1 MDIFKKNLPGD
12 DQEKETLTQRAL
24 EQQRAEDERIN
35 ALLEALAARA
45 MVRERNRLLDQLE
58 SDLHSAELDIRK
70 RYGLEQEFPAPMHRD
85 ALRDRKDEALRA
97 MLEKIFEK

>member
-12 DQEKETLTQRAL
+12 DQEKETLTQRTL

-58 SDLHSAELDIRK
+58 SDLHSAEMDIRK
-70 RYGLEQEFPAPMHRD
+70 RYGLEELPAPMHRD